1 MRRLGP
7 KLSWACL
14 GALAFAVGVV
24 TLPGRGQIAE
34 SAEDPTG
41 VSIPYPLV
49 HLVHAEDPARE
60 GGTAQLLRDD
70 PFLLY
75 QLGRD
80 LLQRQ
85 FRLEH
90 GVYGRTGEQS
100 VPLYV
105 ERQAAGGAASH
116 GAPSRF
122 ARDHTASCGFC
133 HSIPYREA
141 GAGQSLG
148 STGGEG
154 RNTPHFFG
162 GGLIEML
169 AEQTRQQI
177 LNRYD
182 ANGNGVID
190 RAEVARPS
198 PVEVVPFPGAPPVAY
213 GDLSPGPDGVP
224 RLNPAFRVWYLDE
237 RGALVPDALSLA
249 DRRVAAFDFVLQ
261 AFGWGRGTRLIG
273 GRRVAEGGEAS
284 TLRAFFTGAAD
295 VHMGL
300 QAHDPTQL
308 GAGNGRARRSLPGA
322 WQLDLGGS
330 PDLGARLASTGISL
344 DDPDGDGHPTELS
357 QGDVDAAEWA
367 MLQAPAPAVAATPES
382 ERGRSVLA
390 AVGCQRC
397 HVETWRIE
405 ARDPSRGLAG
415 DRRFFDLAVTSRPGP
430 DGRPELVGRL
440 RRLDQVLPDGRRVPR
455 GDAFDVERVYSDFQ
469 QWDLGPAFWERRF
482 DGSLQ
487 KEHRTSPLWGVGST
501 APYGHSG
508 RFGTLAEVIDA
519 HGGEAA
525 REAAAW
531 ARLPVAEKQLL
542 LAYLRS
548 LVLYVNDEIPADVD
562 GDGLIAERFE
572 VGGVAVGYERF
583 DPRFLTRRAPRYQSV
598 GEAVDPR
605 GRLKPLLLIANVAEV
620 FGLDLPLRRDADA
633 DGFPDVLDPQPDK
646 PGVADAPE
654 LADARP

>member
-1 MRRLGP
+1 MRRLLAG
-7 KLSWACL
+7 L
-14 GALAFAVGVV
+14 GALAVASALVLG
-24 TLPGRGQIAE
+24 TLPGRAQIAE

-49 HLVHAEDPARE
+49 HLVHSTDPGLE
-60 GGTAQLLRDD
+60 GATAQLLRDD

-105 ERQAAGGAASH
+105 ERRGAGGAASH

-122 ARDHTASCGFC
+122 SRDHTASCGFC
-133 HSIPYREA
+133 HSIPYREP

-169 AEQTRQQI
+169 AEQIRAQVLQ
-177 LNRYD
+177 RYD

-190 RAEVARPS
+190 RTEVSRPS
-198 PVEVVPFPGAPPVAY
+198 PVAVVPFPGAPPVVY

-224 RLNPAFRVWYLDE
+224 RLNPAFRVWYLDA
-237 RGALVPDALSLA
+237 RGALVPDAVSLE
-249 DRRVAAFDFVLQ
+249 DGRVAAFDFVLQ
-261 AFGWGRGTRLIG
+261 AFGWGRGTRLID

-300 QAHDPTQL
+300 QAYDPTQL

-330 PDLGARLASTGISL
+330 PDLGGRLAATGISL
-344 DDPDGDGHPTELS
+344 DDPDGDGHPTELAE
-357 QGDVDAAEWA
+357 GDVDAAELA
-367 MLQAPAPAVAATPES
+367 MLHAPAPAVVATAES
-382 ERGRSVLA
+382 ERGRALLA
-390 AVGCQRC
+390 SVGCLRC
-397 HVETWRIE
+397 HVESWRIE
-405 ARDPSRGLAG
+405 ARDEARGLAG
-415 DRRFFDLAVTSRPGP
+415 DRRFFELAVTSRPGT
-430 DGRPELVGRL
+430 DGRPELVGKL
-440 RRLDQVLPDGRRVPR
+440 ARLDQVLPDGRRVPR
-455 GDAFDVERVYSDFQ
+455 GGAYEVTRIYSDFQ
-469 QWDLGPAFWERRF
+469 QRDLGPAFWERRF

-508 RFGTLAEVIDA
+508 RFGTLAEVITA

-525 REAAAW
+525 PEAEAW
-531 ARLPVAEKQLL
+531 ARLPPAERERL

-548 LVLYVNDEIPADVD
+548 LVLYVSDEIPADVD
-562 GDGLIAERFE
+562 GDGVIAERFE
-572 VGGVAVGYERF
+572 VGGTAVGYERF
-583 DPRFLTRRAPRYQSV
+583 DARFLTRRPPRYQPV
-598 GEAVDPR
+598 GEAVDAQ
-605 GRLKPLLLIANVAEV
+605 GRPKLLMLIGNVAEV
-620 FGLDLPLRRDADA
+620 FGLDLALRRDADG
-633 DGFPDVLDPQPDK
+633 DGFPDALDPQPQQ
-646 PGVADAPE
+646 PGVADAPAV
-654 LADARP
+654 ADARP